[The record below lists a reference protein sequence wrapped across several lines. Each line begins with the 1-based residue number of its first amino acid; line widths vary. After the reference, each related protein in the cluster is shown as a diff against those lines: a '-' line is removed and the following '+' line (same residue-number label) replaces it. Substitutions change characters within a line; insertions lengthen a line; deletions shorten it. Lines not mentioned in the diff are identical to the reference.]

1 MKITLKEV
9 LQHLPLP
16 STEKWPQGVWFT
28 QALAHGSMSLV
39 LFTPRGQDYQT
50 PHAQDELYVIVQG
63 TGAFVLAGERLTF
76 GPGDVLFV
84 PAHKEHRFENFTD
97 DLVTWAVFW
106 GPRGGE

>member
-1 MKITLKEV
+1 MKSTLKEV

-28 QALAHGSMSLV
+28 QAFAHGSMSLV

-50 PHAQDELYVIVQG
+50 PHDQDELYVILEG
-63 TGAFVLAGERLTF
+63 SGEFVLAGGRVSF

-84 PAHKEHRFENFTD
+84 PAHKEHRFENFSD